1 MIRILILIFLSLG
14 MWSCR
19 HAPDEVKGPPNVL
32 MIVVDDLND
41 WITLFDPANPIRTPN
56 LIKLANRGVFFNRA
70 YSSSPA
76 CNPSRASVLSGLRPS
91 RTGVY
96 GNASDWRS
104 ATAGRPTLQSHF
116 KNHGYYVAGAGKIFH
131 HHKDW
136 AFHDNAS
143 FNEYLMM
150 SINEPYP
157 PHKLNGLDDYGTRNT
172 DWGMW
177 PEHIE
182 ETADYR
188 TMKYAVDFLEKE
200 HRDPFFLNVGI
211 YKPHSPF
218 FAPADYFDP
227 YPLETITMP
236 NTLSDDMDDLPQG
249 ARTLLEPSDWFWT
262 GMQKALKIKPESW
275 RTYVQAYQACASFA
289 DDMIGRVIDALDQS
303 AYKDNTIIVL
313 WSDHGFHLG
322 EKEHFEKFALWEKT
336 NHVPFIII
344 APGVTDP
351 GTIEKVPVDLS
362 VIYPTLSELCG
373 LPVPDVDGTSLVPLL
388 QHNSQQLKP
397 ALSTYGKGNH
407 ALRTDRWRYI
417 HYADGSEELYDHDSD
432 PNEYSN
438 LAHLPD
444 FRKLMDSLAQ
454 FLPVHEVDQVPDL

>member
-1 MIRILILIFLSLG
+1 MIRILLPTYLFLV
-14 MWSCR
+14 MVCCR
-19 HAPDEVKGPPNVL
+19 SAPDQVKRPPNVL

-56 LIKLANRGVFFNRA
+56 LARLASRGVFFSRA
-70 YSSSPA
+70 YSASPA

-104 ATAGRPTLQSHF
+104 ATVGKPTLQRYF
-116 KNHGYYVAGAGKIFH
+116 KDHGYYVAGAGKIFH

-136 AFHDNAS
+136 AFHDNGS

-157 PHKLNGLDDYGTRNT
+157 PHKLNGLEDYGTRNT

-218 FAPADYFDP
+218 FAPADYFEQ
-227 YPLETITMP
+227 YPMETLTMP
-236 NTLSDDMDDLPQG
+236 DTSPDDMRDLPQG

-262 GMQKALKIKPESW
+262 GMMESLKIKPESW

-303 AYKDNTIIVL
+303 PYRDNTIIVL

-344 APGVTDP
+344 APGVTSP
-351 GTIEKVPVDLS
+351 GSVEKIPVDLS

-388 QHNSQQLKP
+388 QNRPMQLGP

-417 HYADGSEELYDHDSD
+417 RYADGSEELYDHSSD
-432 PNEYSN
+432 PDEYTN
-438 LAHLPD
+438 LALQAVY
-444 FRKLMDSLAQ
+444 RTLMDSLAQ
-454 FLPVHEVDQVPDL
+454 FLPVNEADQVPDL